1 MCSCMGSTLNPFSG
15 AYRYICEKYDLNF
28 YTFSRENTFDKVC
41 KVAIKEL
48 KDKIEGDDQKIFDYV
63 FVDESQDFPKSF
75 IELINLVTKN
85 KFILL
90 VMFFRIYLIILIII
104 L

>member
-48 KDKIEGDDQKIFDYV
+48 KDKIEEMIRKYLIMFLWMKVKIF
-63 FVDESQDFPKSF
+63 
-75 IELINLVTKN
+75 LNHL
-85 KFILL
+85 
-90 VMFFRIYLIILIII
+90 
-104 L
+104 